1 MLASSAIF
9 LSSHEGECRQMLYTD
24 IVLAYDGS
32 LDGRRALREGAEL
45 AVQFK
50 AKVHLLA
57 VIKQTASAA
66 ISQGYDPRAFPA
78 DEEGYFQQI
87 LDEGV
92 QILKEFGLLAT
103 GHLAHG
109 DPVEEIVKLVNET
122 NADLVVVGHRERG
135 AMSRW
140 WRTPV
145 SMSLLDKL
153 NCSVLIGRKDLV
165 PTDGSE

>member
-1 MLASSAIF
+1 
-9 LSSHEGECRQMLYTD
+9 MLYTD

-32 LDGRRALREGAEL
+32 LDGRRALREGAEV

-50 AKVHLLA
+50 ARTHLLA
-57 VIKQTASAA
+57 VIKYSAGTA
-66 ISQGYDPRAFPA
+66 IGQGYDPRALPS
-78 DEEGYFQQI
+78 DEDLYFRKI

-92 QILKEFGLLAT
+92 GILTSFGLSAS

-109 DPVEEIVKLVNET
+109 DPVDEIVKLANET
-122 NADLVVVGHRERG
+122 NADLVVVGHRERS
-135 AMSRW
+135 ALARW

-153 NCSVLIGRKDLV
+153 NCSVLIGRKDRA
-165 PTDGSE
+165 TDQIPD

>member
-1 MLASSAIF
+1 
-9 LSSHEGECRQMLYTD
+9 MLYTD

-32 LDGRRALREGAEL
+32 LDGRRALREGAEI

-50 AKVHLLA
+50 AQTHLLA
-57 VIKQTASAA
+57 VIKQSAGA
-66 ISQGYDPRAFPA
+66 AVGQGYDPRALPG
-78 DEEGYFQQI
+78 DEEIHFQKI

-92 QILKEFGLLAT
+92 EILRGFGLNAS

-109 DPVEEIVKLVNET
+109 DPVDEIVKLANET
-122 NADLVVVGHRERG
+122 GADLVVVGHRERS
-135 AMSRW
+135 ALARW

-153 NCSVLIGRKDLV
+153 NCSVLIGRKDRV
-165 PTDGSE
+165 MDQATD